1 VFGSAWNNWT
11 LTLRTSGHWRRI
23 GADSPLP
30 GITPD
35 SVLRLRSV
43 GIMAKVVAR
52 DAEMKEIDQM
62 RKDIDR

>member
-1 VFGSAWNNWT
+1 
-11 LTLRTSGHWRRI
+11 LRTSGHWRRI

-43 GIMAKVVAR
+43 GMMAKVVAR